1 MVSRRSGFSR
11 LSFAREW
18 LSCIQFKMHI
28 WKEEKRCHLL
38 HQCLHCKSP
47 IRSEVTLCDSTCL
60 LKMVMEK
67 QAEATPCES
76 LLEKQIELLL
86 TGCEQMGGKKKI
98 LINTF
103 PWTCQKSSDSTD
115 PRELAKLYVSHWQDK
130 KKMSTGGCCH
140 ENCCKYSDIWQTE
153 KKKLSVKNFWN
164 IYFPPS

>member
-76 LLEKQIELLL
+76 LLGKQIELLL
-86 TGCEQMGGKKKI
+86 TGCEQMGGEKKSW
-98 LINTF
+98 L
-103 PWTCQKSSDSTD
+103 
-115 PRELAKLYVSHWQDK
+115 RLAKNRRTQQTRVSLQNSTSHIDRTK